1 MEKTQLHHKA
11 TLTYTFQEVG
21 TISFMAFS
29 PGKFYRTMNSTIDFN
44 VLLHGFPS
52 LILEADGPNCL
63 QLLCK
68 VLVLSNLI
76 ARSIY
81 DFWNAKVAATAAG
94 PSLFCCDIG
103 LPQEVN
109 LLTDLLMNV
118 QR

>member
-52 LILEADGPNCL
+52 LIF
-63 QLLCK
+63 
-68 VLVLSNLI
+68 
-76 ARSIY
+76 RS
-81 DFWNAKVAATAAG
+81 
-94 PSLFCCDIG
+94 
-103 LPQEVN
+103 
-109 LLTDLLMNV
+109 
-118 QR
+118 